1 MSDDAAVGD
10 ATGAPSF
17 VVSFNVDQ
25 LTLGAGVAG
34 LASPLPQFLSQSPAG
49 TEAAAAW
56 LPDLELSQAQTLL
69 NLSSGAFGSYVA
81 VADGDGNQLASAFVF
96 VTAASGQAE
105 GAAGVT
111 LDAPVDLAAT
121 PLFGGLLSGVRITD
135 LGVTYA
141 SQAFAQGDI
150 TLPSGAG
157 GAAEP
162 YAAVPSG
169 FSLTVTVDSGGSAQT
184 FTLPTSSSPDS
195 SSSASSSPQ
204 AVVARAA
211 PAADASTPS
220 VTWFPVQQALGP
232 LFVDQIG
239 VAAGNGTLGLAID
252 ASLTTDVV
260 DIDLTGF
267 TIDFNPSTVASAPP
281 SVSLDGLAVTV
292 DAGALQIA
300 GALAQTTG
308 PGGDTEYD
316 GALLLQIGSYAI
328 NAAGSYALIDG
339 APSLFVFGIVKGEFG
354 GPPAFFVTGLAAGF
368 GVNRA
373 LKLPTADQVGTFPI
387 VEAAQGSGATDT
399 AGALAALNSGG
410 WVPPTLHEYWVAA
423 GVTFLSFGLI
433 NGFALLVVEFGQD
446 LVIALLGSA
455 ALALPTDTDGLDPYV
470 NVEITLE
477 AVLRP
482 DDGTFS
488 LEALLTPNSF
498 LIDPSCQLTGGL
510 AVDIWFG
517 SNQHA
522 GDFVVCIGG
531 YNPLF
536 IPPSYYPSVPRL
548 GFDWHVDDDLQVTGD
563 CYFALTPACVMG
575 GGKLAA
581 TFSAGGLRAWY
592 TAQAD
597 FLMFW
602 RPFWYDL
609 DVSEDIGVSY
619 TGSIGFISGTFTVEL
634 GAAVH
639 LWGPPLRGIVH
650 VNWWVISFDIPIN
663 KGGTPQ
669 GGAGTL
675 SDWGTFA
682 KTSLPASGN
691 VCRPRPAGGLLGMVS
706 LSTGETIWQFS
717 GDALALATETQ
728 IPASSVVIAG
738 PSASTLA
745 GGTVSV
751 YPLGNVGVTSV
762 HEVCVAAWTS
772 ADWQPGQP
780 LPAGVDVSAWGW
792 TVVSGNLPAALWG
805 ARGSD
810 TSPPMSSTVVSG
822 VVGVTGT
829 AQGVVTGG
837 LTIGASI
844 LTTEETARGLPL
856 PTTAIGGPGPTPT
869 GDTRTQVTS
878 TIDAAAVAALRGSVV
893 AAAGTAGL
901 SAGLVAGSLPLLV
914 SEVYAVLTSQ
924 PMVGP
929 PGTTGPAAATASAP
943 APAPAAP
950 APAAPTPAPAP
961 PVASAPAD
969 AAAPANVAAAA
980 VPALRALFQQSQDR
994 APAGTDP
1001 AGTATVPAAPR
1012 RAPRVSAVVADQWTS
1027 SAERRLLAPED
1038 TAGPGAGAG
1047 AGAGAVRTIAPGST
1061 VVWDLPL
1068 SGNRTL
1074 RHDGT
1079 APLWIVAIDAAQHAR
1094 QVSGGMP
1101 DGPLPASASRVAVT
1115 ALGADGAGTVTAGWH
1130 GGTALRQVA
1139 SQVLLG
1145 DGVVVR
1151 PQSPHGVPLRRTRS
1165 APSAR
1170 SVSAGRRAQRE
1181 LGVVPGR
1188 RLVDRTW
1195 TQTGDGSVL
1204 RGWIE
1209 TSLPPWCRAV
1219 LVGLLPAADG
1229 AELAAADGAESAAGP
1244 RLTIRRWQEDAGG
1257 DVMAPVSAAASQVD
1271 AAGPIGIEGRR
1282 LWLASIPD
1290 TAVPDAGG
1298 QLIVRAWAPAGW
1310 RLDGVYGLAAPP
1322 GGPVSWP
1329 PAAPGTAA
1337 SSASDGTVR
1346 VWWA

>member
-1 MSDDAAVGD
+1 
-10 ATGAPSF
+10 
-17 VVSFNVDQ
+17 
-25 LTLGAGVAG
+25 
-34 LASPLPQFLSQSPAG
+34 
-49 TEAAAAW
+49 
-56 LPDLELSQAQTLL
+56 
-69 NLSSGAFGSYVA
+69 
-81 VADGDGNQLASAFVF
+81 
-96 VTAASGQAE
+96 
-105 GAAGVT
+105 
-111 LDAPVDLAAT
+111 
-121 PLFGGLLSGVRITD
+121 
-135 LGVTYA
+135 
-141 SQAFAQGDI
+141 
-150 TLPSGAG
+150 
-157 GAAEP
+157 
-162 YAAVPSG
+162 
-169 FSLTVTVDSGGSAQT
+169 
-184 FTLPTSSSPDS
+184 
-195 SSSASSSPQ
+195 
-204 AVVARAA
+204 
-211 PAADASTPS
+211 
-220 VTWFPVQQALGP
+220 
-232 LFVDQIG
+232 
-239 VAAGNGTLGLAID
+239 
-252 ASLTTDVV
+252 
-260 DIDLTGF
+260 
-267 TIDFNPSTVASAPP
+267 
-281 SVSLDGLAVTV
+281 
-292 DAGALQIA
+292 
-300 GALAQTTG
+300 
-308 PGGDTEYD
+308 
-316 GALLLQIGSYAI
+316 
-328 NAAGSYALIDG
+328 
-339 APSLFVFGIVKGEFG
+339 
-354 GPPAFFVTGLAAGF
+354 
-368 GVNRA
+368 
-373 LKLPTADQVGTFPI
+373 
-387 VEAAQGSGATDT
+387 
-399 AGALAALNSGG
+399 
-410 WVPPTLHEYWVAA
+410 
-423 GVTFLSFGLI
+423 
-433 NGFALLVVEFGQD
+433 
-446 LVIALLGSA
+446 
-455 ALALPTDTDGLDPYV
+455 
-470 NVEITLE
+470 
-477 AVLRP
+477 
-482 DDGTFS
+482 
-488 LEALLTPNSF
+488 
-498 LIDPSCQLTGGL
+498 
-510 AVDIWFG
+510 
-517 SNQHA
+517 
-522 GDFVVCIGG
+522 
-531 YNPLF
+531 
-536 IPPSYYPSVPRL
+536 
-548 GFDWHVDDDLQVTGD
+548 
-563 CYFALTPACVMG
+563 
-575 GGKLAA
+575 
-581 TFSAGGLRAWY
+581 
-592 TAQAD
+592 
-597 FLMFW
+597 
-602 RPFWYDL
+602 
-609 DVSEDIGVSY
+609 
-619 TGSIGFISGTFTVEL
+619 
-634 GAAVH
+634 
-639 LWGPPLRGIVH
+639 
-650 VNWWVISFDIPIN
+650 
-663 KGGTPQ
+663 
-669 GGAGTL
+669 
-675 SDWGTFA
+675 
-682 KTSLPASGN
+682 
-691 VCRPRPAGGLLGMVS
+691 MVS

-772 ADWQPGQP
+772 ADWQPGQL

-914 SEVYAVLTSQ
+914 SEVYAVLASQ

-950 APAAPTPAPAP
+950 APAAPAPAAPAPAPAP

-1079 APLWIVAIDAAQHAR
+1079 APLWIVAIDAAQHPR

-1115 ALGADGAGTVTAGWH
+1115 ALEAGGASTVTAGWH

-1145 DGVVVR
+1145 DGSVVR

-1170 SVSAGRRAQRE
+1170 SASAGRRAQRE
-1181 LGVVPGR
+1181 LGVVTGR

-1195 TQTGDGSVL
+1195 TQGGDGSVL

-1329 PAAPGTAA
+1329 PGRTGNRGIVGQRWNGTGVVGMSEATFYDSVTPALAPGDYQVIVQDTVTVAGESGTPA
-1337 SSASDGTVR
+1337 SYASVQRFRVAGSRTNLGPGDVVAMSPPSGATGSYGLWLPHVILAQRTLPWQVPIAGGTSSTQGGPAQPWLALLLLTPQEIDVAGSTPAGGTR
-1346 VWWA
+1346 APRPSC